1 MYKYQG
7 RGYLPALKASD
18 RMHGVAQFDIPTGQ
32 QKKGA
37 PGQPTYTSYFSNTL
51 CELARQV
58 DVELI
63 VETVLM
69 CCVAVCC
76 SALQCVAVCVLQCLN
91 SGAGR
96 YAQLSLRYCVCCIPL
111 NYYSHVL
118 CCGVVQGA
126 CCSVSTVLQ

>member
-1 MYKYQG
+1 
-7 RGYLPALKASD
+7 
-18 RMHGVAQFDIPTGQ
+18 MHGVAQFDIPTGQ

-76 SALQCVAVCVLQCLN
+76 SVRVAVPQQWCRQICSIVSSLLRVLHSAELLFSCVVLRCGAGCVLTRLN
-91 SGAGR
+91 SRAR
-96 YAQLSLRYCVCCIPL
+96 RMFSCA
-111 NYYSHVL
+111 VL
-118 CCGVVQGA
+118 
-126 CCSVSTVLQ
+126 